1 MEVGVMKKIIFS
13 GILIGILSVLPA
25 HAGEKLTFISS
36 AENVPR
42 IFIYDPAGA
51 VMDSITDY
59 SNTGVA
65 GYDITPDGR
74 LMVTAMI
81 NPVSEDYLG
90 LRLVTRE
97 YPYIRERIVMTYAAP
112 GWDALRN
119 KYKLAIDPTGQY
131 AVCVDT
137 LGTLLVDLQK
147 EEIRYIFTH
156 KAKPNNGVCEAYQN
170 WGGEFSPDGGKVC
183 VRSYCIAN
191 RQRYDIYDLKTREY
205 RNVYEL
211 SNLTG
216 FSWLPQSDGLLLSAN
231 SCGES
236 AGLYVVDLAD
246 SEPLINLEVCNL
258 ASATCNQYFKEFYS
272 EFALP
277 QVLDE
282 NRLMVHARG
291 VKVSGKVLDDVFII
305 DQETQVITEVVCG
318 DFIELKMSPSE
329 RYLVGVL
336 NTNPNATEGKLYI
349 YDFGTKLGGY
359 IREGD
364 MTCSQIDW
372 IDIK

>member
-1 MEVGVMKKIIFS
+1 MKRIICLTV
-13 GILIGILSVLPA
+13 LIGILSVLPLQA
-25 HAGEKLTFISS
+25 EEKLTFISN
-36 AENVPR
+36 ADKVPK

-51 VMDSITDY
+51 TMDSITDY
-59 SNTGVA
+59 SNNGVA

-97 YPYIRERIVMTYAAP
+97 YPYERERIVMTYAAP
-112 GWDALRN
+112 GWEALRYQ
-119 KYKLAIDPTGQY
+119 YKLAVDPTGRY

-137 LGTLLVDLQK
+137 LGTLLVDLNN

-156 KAKPNNGVCEAYQN
+156 KIEPNNGVCEAYQN
-170 WGGEFSPDGGKVC
+170 WGGEFSPDGGKIC
-183 VRSYCIAN
+183 VMSYCIAN
-191 RQRYDIYDLKTREY
+191 RQRYDIYDLNTRMY
-205 RNVYEL
+205 RNVYEM
-211 SNLTG
+211 SNFTG

-231 SCGES
+231 SCGEA
-236 AGLYVVDLAD
+236 AGLYVADLVN
-246 SEPLINLEVCNL
+246 SRPMINLEVCNL
-258 ASATCNQYFKEFYS
+258 ASATCNKYFKEFYS

-277 QVLDE
+277 QILDE
-282 NRLMVHARG
+282 NRMIVHARG
-291 VKVSGKVLDDVFII
+291 VRVNGQVLNDVFII
-305 DQETQVITEVVCG
+305 DQETQVLTEVING

-329 RYLVGVL
+329 RYLVGII
-336 NTNPNATEGKLYI
+336 NSNPAAGEGELYI

-364 MTCSQIDW
+364 KACSQIDW
-372 IDIK
+372 INVK